1 MTDPT
6 PIINGCPVPGSV
18 PAITDAFSI
27 DNYSDDWP
35 GMPSGDPA
43 MDIELPTHGALVLK
57 LADGTV
63 LAISASE
70 WTTVKVFPPHAQP

>member
-6 PIINGCPVPGSV
+6 PIINGCPVPGSE
-18 PAITDAFSI
+18 PAITDAFTI

-35 GMPSGDPA
+35 GMPSVDPA
-43 MDIELPTHGALVLK
+43 MDIELPTHGLLVLK

-63 LAISASE
+63 LLISANE
-70 WTTVKVFPPHAQP
+70 WATVKAFPPHA